1 MEEYTNPI
9 LQKLCADALISI
21 SDEDSDGELSFHEF
35 MKCLNPG
42 VYQDQSPYSK
52 SQIVNI
58 RRLNHFFQANLIR
71 GSLLGRRVLFNVET
85 QWYQRKVK
93 NQTGVM
99 VILWF
104 LFWVMGMAACLT
116 EIYRWHKLLLTLSK
130 ASFIGNQYYFVYVR
144 RKF

>member
-99 VILWF
+99 VIL
-104 LFWVMGMAACLT
+104 
-116 EIYRWHKLLLTLSK
+116 
-130 ASFIGNQYYFVYVR
+130 
-144 RKF
+144 

>member
-1 MEEYTNPI
+1 MFESRCVSGSVTI
-9 LQKLCADALISI
+9 
-21 SDEDSDGELSFHEF
+21 
-35 MKCLNPG
+35 
-42 VYQDQSPYSK
+42 VSK

-99 VILWF
+99 VIL
-104 LFWVMGMAACLT
+104 
-116 EIYRWHKLLLTLSK
+116 
-130 ASFIGNQYYFVYVR
+130 
-144 RKF
+144 